1 MISRRELLNRSVGF
15 FSLGPLAP
23 TLWRRAAE
31 AAEPRRDNTILVVLE
46 LTGGND
52 GLNTVVPFADDVY
65 HKSRPTLRVQPEK
78 VLKLD
83 DHVGLHPAL
92 KELHKRWE
100 SGHLA
105 VVQGV
110 GYPNPN
116 RSHFRSMEI
125 WQTGTVGPA
134 TPAGWLGRVSDA
146 HPRWETCHVGQGTSP
161 LALVGRKSA
170 AQSISSVD
178 EFRLDP
184 GAELPTQFAN
194 HRGDSV
200 CDQICHR
207 YASARALVHRLDRLR
222 TEIPSASVADN
233 LDGRMETICRLIEAD
248 SAYRVYYTSL
258 GGFDTHAGQLY
269 AHQELLR
276 MLGQAVAGF
285 LEHLKSR
292 KLDDRVLVLVFSEF
306 GRRLKENASGGTDHG
321 SAAPVLLAG
330 PSVKAGL
337 IGPHPSLANLDETG
351 DPRFSVD
358 FRDVYATVL
367 RRWLYVDP
375 LPILG
380 ARNSDL
386 ALL

>member
-1 MISRRELLNRSVGF
+1 VASS
-15 FSLGPLAP
+15 
-23 TLWRRAAE
+23 LWRRTAE

-52 GLNTVVPFADDVY
+52 GLNTVVPYADDVY
-65 HKSRPTLRVQPEK
+65 HKSRPTLRVSHDK

-83 DHVGLHPAL
+83 HHVGLHPAL
-92 KELHKRWE
+92 KELHKLWE
-100 SGHLA
+100 SGRLT

-125 WQTGTVGPA
+125 WQTGIVGPA
-134 TPAGWLGRVSDA
+134 PPAGWLGGVNDA
-146 HPRWETCHVGQGTSP
+146 YPQWEMCHVGQGASP

-170 AQSISSVD
+170 AQSISSVE

-184 GAELPTQFAN
+184 GADLPTRFAD

-200 CDQICHR
+200 CDQICQR

-222 TEIPSASVADN
+222 TELPSARVPDD
-233 LDGRMETICRLIEAD
+233 LDGRMETVRRLIEAD
-248 SAYRVYYTSL
+248 SPFRVYYTSL

-269 AHQELLR
+269 AHQELMR

-285 LEHLKSR
+285 LEHLKSS

-321 SAAPVLLAG
+321 SAAPILLAG

-337 IGPHPSLANLDETG
+337 VGPHPSLAKLDETG

-358 FRDVYATVL
+358 FRDVYATLL

-375 LPILG
+375 VPILG